1 MPCVSLDD
9 MRIVTTFGEYVLQQC
24 PAALVYISLPSD
36 NPSPSSIMSFPFVRL
51 PVELGLE
58 ILRVAASPA
67 HRAGQSS
74 AYQVYATARA
84 LASVSHSVRQVVMPN
99 LLHTVMLNSHESL
112 TKFIRTLQ
120 QQKWLAGTSSRLK
133 LDYSNL
139 VRRFWCSRCWEPML
153 HENPLPNQ
161 IDLLREVFRNAE
173 TLGFTFISHHLLI
186 ETLGGPYGP
195 DAQHWNCKHLTMAG
209 INPRWN
215 WITSSPQGQA
225 FLRQLTHLT
234 LWLPSLPRAQQLP
247 RDLRPQAPG
256 WIQRVPFEYMPN
268 LTQFAFQLIGTPR
281 TTTTSPIVVYT
292 KPPHLRQQQ
301 SSVIFRTWAMSAD
314 PISHGKIVHVNIELT
329 QFPDVDDANWG
340 MALLDGRL
348 GGILKL

>member
-1 MPCVSLDD
+1 
-9 MRIVTTFGEYVLQQC
+9 
-24 PAALVYISLPSD
+24 
-36 NPSPSSIMSFPFVRL
+36 MSFPFAHL
-51 PVELGLE
+51 PIELGLE

-67 HRAGQSS
+67 HQAGQSS

-84 LASVSHSVRQVVMPN
+84 LASVSHSVRQVVMPH

-120 QQKWLAGTSSRLK
+120 QQKWLASIGSRLK

-139 VRRFWCSRCWEPML
+139 VCRFWCSRCWEPML
-153 HENPLPNQ
+153 QENPIPNQ
-161 IDLLREVFRNAE
+161 NDLLREVFCNAE
-173 TLGFTFISHHLLI
+173 TLGFTFTSHHLLV

-195 DAQHWNCKHLTMAG
+195 DARQWNCKHLTMAG

-234 LWLPSLPRAQQLP
+234 LWLPSPPRTQQLS
-247 RDLRPQAPG
+247 RYLRLQAPS

-268 LTQFAFQLIGTPR
+268 LTQFAFRLVGTQR
-281 TTTTSPIVVYT
+281 MTTSPIVVYT

-301 SSVIFRTWAMSAD
+301 SSLIFRTWAMSAD
-314 PISHGKIVHVNIELT
+314 PISHGKIVLVNIELT
-329 QFPDVDDANWG
+329 RISDVDDANWG

-348 GGILKL
+348 GGIIKF